1 MARREDKSLDAL
13 ICKYPL
19 YSSFIASIYLHI
31 SHKEIKIEEHI
42 VPQTCWLTYWFMSL
56 VSETQPEPFPL
67 NHTKSHENNGTEI
80 PHGEVMHAF
89 CLTNIGLT
97 LKYLIIQTLKS
108 LSNHTGNTCS
118 APTKT
123 QKKTGV
129 KRSHPFGFLSALT
142 IKLP

>member
-1 MARREDKSLDAL
+1 MARREDKSSDAL

-80 PHGEVMHAF
+80 PHGKVMRAF
-89 CLTNIGLT
+89 CLINIGLT
-97 LKYLIIQTLKS
+97 LKYLILQNLEISIKPHRKYLPYTNQDRRKLVLKEAI
-108 LSNHTGNTCS
+108 HFVFF
-118 APTKT
+118 
-123 QKKTGV
+123 Q
-129 KRSHPFGFLSALT
+129 H
-142 IKLP
+142 